1 VRPFLKIQKRNNKK
15 EGKKERKKER
25 GGRKEDVSIE
35 RYKTDTEHGIFQGRE
50 DKQDLGV
57 WMEGWQIK
65 PRIRGF
71 KLDVVVNGGVTK
83 IFESRNLC

>member
-1 VRPFLKIQKRNNKK
+1 
-15 EGKKERKKER
+15 
-25 GGRKEDVSIE
+25 
-35 RYKTDTEHGIFQGRE
+35 
-50 DKQDLGV
+50 
-57 WMEGWQIK
+57 MEGWQIK